1 MSSTEQP
8 ETTVSISSTTPS
20 ATPSTAPSSTP
31 TSNNPPKRFIYTMKD
46 MKQFINSPAKRDLL
60 SFITYL
66 GRSTIDVPP
75 SIYKYNPQK
84 PLINLSPGMA
94 SLHGSLHAM
103 ATTWLVE
110 LPPDTSVQ
118 ARFGNPVFKLWHDRL
133 VKRSEKIIRC
143 MMDCH
148 VQYVI
153 NRSSSTSSNNDDDDD
168 DDDDVDN
175 NDKHGKHDKHGNG
188 IDWDM
193 TILEKCSEAGKEA
206 ALDDTTNDDTNNN
219 NTDTN
224 TNNNNIKNNNN
235 NNNKTKDPKQEKV
248 IIELQAYLH
257 QAFGHEIRLDYGT
270 GHECSFYIFLYAL
283 CKIGIYGNIP
293 KSITP
298 SSTIMSSIALSI
310 TDVYLR
316 VCRGIQTDYMLEP
329 AGSHG
334 VWGLDDYHCIP
345 FYIGSC
351 QLQNQVYVRD
361 HSEYSSPSCIHTV
374 RSNGSTGNGNGSN
387 GNGSNGNSN
396 GNDHDSILYI
406 SCIQYIKS
414 LKKGAPFFESSP
426 MLNDISQLPTWS
438 KVSGGLLRLFDGE
451 VLNKKPV
458 VQHFVFG
465 DIFKASWTPDET
477 QRKAPTITFNHDLN
491 PHGINSVAPW
501 AKNR

>member
-1 MSSTEQP
+1 MSSTEP
-8 ETTVSISSTTPS
+8 ETTASNSTGASNSTSSTTPSTTPS
-20 ATPSTAPSSTP
+20 ATP
-31 TSNNPPKRFIYTMKD
+31 SNNPPKRFIYTMKD

-66 GRSTIDVPP
+66 GRSTIEVPP
-75 SIYKYNPQK
+75 SPSPSPSSYKYDPQS
-84 PLINLSPGMA
+84 PLVNLSPGMA
-94 SLHGSLHAM
+94 SLHGSLNAM

-110 LPPDTSVQ
+110 LPPDTTVR

-133 VKRSEKIIRC
+133 VKRSERIIRC

-153 NRSSSTSSNNDDDDD
+153 NRSNDNHSVDDDNDHD
-168 DDDDVDN
+168 NDVD
-175 NDKHGKHDKHGNG
+175 HDKHDNDIG
-188 IDWDM
+188 WDM
-193 TILEKCSEAGKEA
+193 SILKKCSEAGKEA
-206 ALDDTTNDDTNNN
+206 ALHNHNDDTNKNTNN
-219 NTDTN
+219 NTN
-224 TNNNNIKNNNN
+224 TNNTS
-235 NNNKTKDPKQEKV
+235 NNNKAKDPKQQKV

-293 KSITP
+293 KTTSP
-298 SSTIMSSIALSI
+298 SSIIMSSIALSI
-310 TDVYLR
+310 SDVYLR

-374 RSNGSTGNGNGSN
+374 RG
-387 GNGSNGNSN
+387 N

-438 KVSGGLLRLFDGE
+438 KVSGGLLRLFEGE

-465 DIFKASWTPDET
+465 DIFKGEFTYSTT
-477 QRKAPTITFNHDLN
+477 KL
-491 PHGINSVAPW
+491 
-501 AKNR
+501 K